1 MCGASIKE
9 SRRKLANTQTQ
20 QEIRGNATENFCLSV
35 ILFAFPVVD
44 RRTAD
49 PSASLGMT
57 NRKEPQLIERGLQ
70 TEAFG
75 RVNFDRSAEA

>member
-1 MCGASIKE
+1 VGLPL
-9 SRRKLANTQTQ
+9 RKAAGSWPTPKLNRKSGVTQ
-20 QEIRGNATENFCLSV
+20 QENFCLSV

-57 NRKEPQLIERGLQ
+57 NRKEQQLIERGLQ